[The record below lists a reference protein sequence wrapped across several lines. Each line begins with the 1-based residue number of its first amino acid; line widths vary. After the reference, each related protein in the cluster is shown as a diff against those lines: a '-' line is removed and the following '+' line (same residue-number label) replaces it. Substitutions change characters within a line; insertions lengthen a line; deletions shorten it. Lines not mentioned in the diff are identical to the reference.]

1 MKIQKFNESNNYE
14 QEELDNFIE
23 LFQNKF
29 FKDKYIKSYSCSQSS
44 RKKYINLVLNFA
56 NITKQEIPIL
66 QEIMEY
72 IKTYDNDYVLWLEP
86 NQSVDIACN
95 IGISLK
101 AFDNIYDQLKLEKT
115 GESYNL

>member
-29 FKDKYIKSYSCSQSS
+29 FKDKYIKSYSSQSS

-56 NITKQEIPIL
+56 NINGKESFFNLQKIYIERLATPEEIENQEI
-66 QEIMEY
+66 
-72 IKTYDNDYVLWLEP
+72 K
-86 NQSVDIACN
+86 
-95 IGISLK
+95 ISALK
-101 AFDNIYDQLKLEKT
+101 
-115 GESYNL
+115 YNL